1 VPERGSCNEQT
12 RAKAPTNELAPL
24 LMRRRWVGSLVIL
37 AVSLAACTG
46 GTTGSYSEAPD
57 RPPGNGPPV
66 PSGPTG
72 AELTEDLKWI
82 ATPVGEL
89 LDVAKVRKIGA
100 VGDIRAAW
108 VLADVLR
115 FIQVGP
121 QAVSL
126 IETLGE
132 LTQQELDPFSP
143 TAWVDVTNQLLLWD
157 VPPPDDLRSIKA
169 ELYLQ
174 QERHW
179 AHFFDD
185 VDADVDW
192 RAVTWGGVP
201 PDLRPLDD
209 QNRCACIP
217 ALDHPA
223 VTDAG
228 GGEWLADRRVI
239 FGVVVNGEARA
250 YPRPI
255 MEVHEMVN
263 DTLGGREIAI
273 PYCTLCGSAQ
283 AFFVDEGES
292 RLVMRT
298 SGLLQRSN
306 KIMFDLQSS
315 SYFDTFAG
323 TAISGPLQGL
333 TLTEISVV
341 SSSWGDWKAE
351 HPNTTIVA
359 QDGGIGRAYGD
370 DPLNGRDL
378 SGPIFPVGYIDPRL
392 GAPEQVL
399 GVFLDNQ
406 AYAFPVV
413 ETVAVL
419 ESGGKP
425 TVGGISVELS
435 GNGLI
440 AFDAE
445 GEQLQTHQAF
455 WFAWSQFN
463 PRTLLW
469 APDDPAAD
477 E

>member
-1 VPERGSCNEQT
+1 
-12 RAKAPTNELAPL
+12 
-24 LMRRRWVGSLVIL
+24 MRRRWVGSLVVL
-37 AVSLAACTG
+37 AVSLAACNG

-57 RPPGNGPPV
+57 RPPRDGPPV

-72 AELTEDLKWI
+72 PELTDALNWI
-82 ATPVGEL
+82 ATPVGEF
-89 LDVAKVRKIGA
+89 LDVAKVREIGA

-108 VLADVLR
+108 VLVDVLR

-121 QAVSL
+121 QAVAL
-126 IETLGE
+126 VEALGD
-132 LTQQELDPFSP
+132 LTQQELDPFAP
-143 TAWVDVTNQLLLWD
+143 TTWVDVINQLLAWD

-169 ELYLQ
+169 GLYLQ
-174 QERHW
+174 QVPEW
-179 AHFFDD
+179 AHLFDD
-185 VDADVDW
+185 ADADVDW
-192 RAVTWGGVP
+192 REVTWGGVS

-217 ALDHPA
+217 ALDQPS

-228 GGEWLADRRVI
+228 GGEWLPDRRVV

-250 YPRPI
+250 YPRHI

-306 KIMFDLQSS
+306 KITFDLESS
-315 SYFDTFAG
+315 SYFDTFTG
-323 TAISGPLQGL
+323 TGISGPLQGQK
-333 TLTEISVV
+333 LTEISVV
-341 SSSWGDWKAE
+341 SSSWGDWKAD
-351 HPNTTIVA
+351 HPNTTIIA
-359 QDGGIGRAYGD
+359 QDGGIGRAYED
-370 DPLNGRDL
+370 DPLNRRDL
-378 SGPIFPVGYIDPRL
+378 SGPIFPVGYVDPRL
-392 GAPEQVL
+392 KASEQVL
-399 GVFLDNQ
+399 GLFLDDQ

-413 ETVAVL
+413 ETVSIMEA
-419 ESGGKP
+419 GGKV
-425 TVGGISVELS
+425 TIDGISVALS

-440 AFDAE
+440 AFGPDGA
-445 GEQLQTHQAF
+445 QLQTHQAF
-455 WFAWSQFN
+455 WLAWSQVN

-469 APDDPAAD
+469 TPKDPGTD